1 MRTFRVNVNGNT
13 YEVQLEEI
21 SASEMKNTSAS
32 AQKTSAPQSAQG
44 RAVNAPIAGT
54 VLSVNVS
61 SGQSQPS
68 VPSQSVSIP
77 SQSVS
82 VPSLC
87 EGHIHSAKAT
97 SARKGLSRDTVFS
110 EETICIPACL
120 GQNCSTHLQKEKNN
134 KIRV

>member
-21 SASEMKNTSAS
+21 SASEIKNTSAS

-61 SGQSQPS
+61 SGQSVKAGDVLLIIEAMKMENEICAPCDGKIS
-68 VPSQSVSIP
+68 AVAVSKGATVA
-77 SQSVS
+77 SGEL
-82 VPSLC
+82 LC
-87 EGHIHSAKAT
+87 
-97 SARKGLSRDTVFS
+97 
-110 EETICIPACL
+110 TI
-120 GQNCSTHLQKEKNN
+120 G
-134 KIRV
+134 